1 MDPNSLA
8 LLIYICVFAF
18 LIGIKPAVERNRRR
32 SIQQLAR
39 ANRQLLRAERL
50 ADLSQPTVVEIIRN
64 VDPYYS
70 WTRADEEEITRRQN
84 AARLERLWGQ
94 TLPERL
100 RMIAEW
106 SQHPQV
112 TDLALKQIADE
123 LDRTRGKKKEIPWLD
138 DQG

>member
-8 LLIYICVFAF
+8 LLIYICALAF
-18 LIGIKPAVERNRRR
+18 MVGIKPAVERNRRR

-64 VDPYYS
+64 VDPYCS